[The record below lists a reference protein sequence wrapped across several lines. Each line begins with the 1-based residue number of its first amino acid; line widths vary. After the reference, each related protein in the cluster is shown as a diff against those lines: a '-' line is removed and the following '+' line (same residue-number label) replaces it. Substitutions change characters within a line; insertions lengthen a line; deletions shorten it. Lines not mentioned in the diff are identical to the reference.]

1 MEMYYQVGM
10 LAIGA
15 VSLVIALIN
24 GNDEM
29 HTRAT
34 IWIVGSMIVGALS

>member
-15 VSLVIALIN
+15 VNLVIALTTGDSN
-24 GNDEM
+24 V
-29 HTRAT
+29 HTRAD
-34 IWIVGSMIVGALS
+34 IWIIGSMIVGALS